1 MNSNTSLMFTK
12 DDWHWKLGKEDKNGL
27 ENKKLTC
34 KRCGESF
41 SYDSKDTYFD
51 DHGYGYSTKLVKC
64 SHCNT
69 PNVIKHHEEILY
81 KQF

>member
-1 MNSNTSLMFTK
+1 M
-12 DDWHWKLGKEDKNGL
+12 

-69 PNVIKHHEEILY
+69 PNVIKRHEDKWLDVNNDEKYYIY
-81 KQF
+81 

>member
-1 MNSNTSLMFTK
+1 M
-12 DDWHWKLGKEDKNGL
+12 

-69 PNVIKHHEEILY
+69 PNVIKHHEDKWLDVNNDEKYYIY
-81 KQF
+81 